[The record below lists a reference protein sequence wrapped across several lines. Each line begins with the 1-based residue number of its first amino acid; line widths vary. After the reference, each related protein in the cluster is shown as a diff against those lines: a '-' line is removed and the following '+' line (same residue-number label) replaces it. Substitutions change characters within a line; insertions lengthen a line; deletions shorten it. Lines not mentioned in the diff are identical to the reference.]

1 MVRQVKMLPGNVLSI
16 SGERTIEQ
24 KGGDED
30 RAASYERRFFGS
42 FQRSFRLPDN
52 VDMENI
58 SAKVWP
64 CTFVLPYL
72 FFELH
77 ASFKSIRL
85 RAPSPHLLVNAFSL
99 HGTHT
104 F

>member
-1 MVRQVKMLPGNVLSI
+1 MLPGNVLSI

-24 KGGDED
+24 KGGDEN

-52 VDMENI
+52 VDIEKI

-64 CTFVLPYL
+64 YAFVLSL
-72 FFELH
+72 LSFGMH
-77 ASFKSIRL
+77 ASLERFHL
-85 RAPSPHLLVNAFSL
+85 R
-99 HGTHT
+99 
-104 F
+104 